1 MSRMRKRTDPDAP
14 TIRRPRTDATEET
27 PMPEPTAPRATATPP
42 TPTCDAMRAAGEWN
56 PAWDLARDMDPAW
69 IEKFMAMGVHAIGA
83 SGLDAKTRE
92 LIAIAVDA
100 SCTHLY
106 APGVRRH
113 VRKALEVGATPREVL
128 SVLQMV
134 AVLGIHSVAL
144 GVPILAEE
152 MAALDASRTAP

>member
-1 MSRMRKRTDPDAP
+1 
-14 TIRRPRTDATEET
+14 
-27 PMPEPTAPRATATPP
+27 MPGPIASSPAA

-56 PAWDLARDMDPAW
+56 PAWDLAYDMDPLW
-69 IEKFMAMGVHAIGA
+69 VEKFLAMGTHAMA
-83 SGLDAKTRE
+83 SGGLDAKTRE

-113 VRKALEVGATPREVL
+113 VRRALEVGATPGEVL

-134 AVLGIHSVAL
+134 SVLGIHSVAL
-144 GVPILAEE
+144 GVPMLVEAIADRATPD
-152 MAALDASRTAP
+152 AAA

>member
-1 MSRMRKRTDPDAP
+1 
-14 TIRRPRTDATEET
+14 
-27 PMPEPTAPRATATPP
+27 MPAPTAPSAAA

-56 PAWDLARDMDPAW
+56 PAWNLAYEMDPLW
-69 IEKFMAMGVHAIGA
+69 LEKFMAMGTHAMTSG
-83 SGLDAKTRE
+83 GLDAKTRE

-113 VRKALEVGATPREVL
+113 VRRALEVGATPAEVL

-134 AVLGIHSVAL
+134 SVLGIHSVAL
-144 GVPILAEE
+144 GVPMLAEAIAE
-152 MAALDASRTAP
+152 RAVPGPAA